1 MSTPGA
7 PSSEPEAA
15 EAHSAS
21 ASLPHVAPGD
31 AGGASPP
38 AAALPPKHAPCSR
51 EAASWASAQAPHTA
65 YLRIEYFTNREARAL
80 GWAAY
85 VAAAIVKTSVVVLVC
100 YKFQSDEAEV
110 LFVHKT
116 WWVHQ
121 SMLGGGLLWFCPTC
135 HSREPHAKFE
145 IPTHCGRHVC
155 FLAQVHCEHL
165 RRNCLPAAAAD
176 PGGLVLDQPEEHP
189 RGTAQLVGNGARP
202 AVILHPS
209 RPCRACA
216 LPSPPCTAAAARAVS
231 PPVCFHPDPRAGADV
246 PLVPADV
253 TRRRRPLLC
262 RNHRRQ
268 ALSRYALILLIIQVP
283 SLCSAVLRCA
293 VLCRARCAGAVL
305 FCAALCQ
312 RLAPTSPAAA
322 AAAAA
327 ARALSSAKGWSR
339 CRLCRPCSGG
349 LPTS

>member
-145 IPTHCGRHVC
+145 IPTNCGCHVVSWRRYIANAC
-155 FLAQVHCEHL
+155 VAIACLLLLLTLAAWFWINLRSTREA
-165 RRNCLPAAAAD
+165 RRNWWGMGPA
-176 PGGLVLDQPEEHP
+176 PLQSCIHP
-189 RGTAQLVGNGARP
+189 
-202 AVILHPS
+202 
-209 RPCRACA
+209 
-216 LPSPPCTAAAARAVS
+216 ARAVHAH
-231 PPVCFHPDPRAGADV
+231 C
-246 PLVPADV
+246 
-253 TRRRRPLLC
+253 RRRPAKQQQPGPY
-262 RNHRRQ
+262 RH
-268 ALSRYALILLIIQVP
+268 LSVSTPNPTLEP
-283 SLCSAVLRCA
+283 T
-293 VLCRARCAGAVL
+293 
-305 FCAALCQ
+305 FCL
-312 RLAPTSPAAA
+312 
-322 AAAAA
+322 
-327 ARALSSAKGWSR
+327 W
-339 CRLCRPCSGG
+339 
-349 LPTS
+349 LPT